1 MTTYQTCHVEP
12 RAFWVMK
19 NGLFRAKRICDWTG
33 SEWIIMKNV
42 TFLSE
47 AKHEMSFALLTAI
60 PE

>member
-33 SEWIIMKNV
+33 SEWIIMKKG
-42 TFLSE
+42 TIFEWS
-47 AKHEMSFALLTAI
+47 
-60 PE
+60 